1 MQIRKVDTL
10 LKDTLVAHCPTVAR
24 LYTNKKPATFSTYQM
39 LNAASRDYADDRAQ
53 GDEYYYRI
61 DIYSK
66 KDYLTLVENLIKDL
80 KSKDFYGI
88 EITSETYESELGYY
102 HISIELYFFDYES
115 EEE

>member
-1 MQIRKVDTL
+1 MQIRKIDTL
-10 LKDTLVAHCPTVAR
+10 LKDTLTAHCPTVAR
-24 LYTNKKPATFSTYQM
+24 LYTSKKPATFCTYQM
-39 LNAASRDYADDRAQ
+39 LDVAADNYADDREL
-53 GDEYYYRI
+53 GSEYHYQL

-88 EITSETYESELGYY
+88 RITGETYESELGYY
-102 HISIELYFFDYES
+102 HISIELYFFEYES